1 MESSL
6 DSSFADVDLLSIPS
20 PVVIQQGS
28 QSQDENITGEPVN
41 EEINDEA
48 SEQQGNIL
56 DNQVP
61 NVSTSSPDLKFFLFK
76 AFFGDRAPN
85 KDSFLKAV

>member
-20 PVVIQQGS
+20 PVVIQQES
-28 QSQDENITGEPVN
+28 QSQDENTAGEPAG
-41 EEINDEA
+41 EDISDEV

-61 NVSTSSPDLKFFLFK
+61 NVSTSSPDLKHFL
-76 AFFGDRAPN
+76 RRL
-85 KDSFLKAV
+85 S

>member
-20 PVVIQQGS
+20 PVVIQQES
-28 QSQDENITGEPVN
+28 QSQDENTAGELAS
-41 EEINDEA
+41 EEIDDEV
-48 SEQQGNIL
+48 SEQPGNIL

-61 NVSTSSPDLKFFLFK
+61 NVSTSSPDLKQNPYRDSL
-76 AFFGDRAPN
+76 GD
-85 KDSFLKAV
+85 S

>member
-20 PVVIQQGS
+20 PVVIQQES
-28 QSQDENITGEPVN
+28 QSQDENTAGELAS
-41 EEINDEA
+41 EEIDDEV
-48 SEQQGNIL
+48 SEQPGNIL

-61 NVSTSSPDLKFFLFK
+61 NVSTSSPDLKQF
-76 AFFGDRAPN
+76 P
-85 KDSFLKAV
+85 